1 MFPLSKKHIH
11 SFNPK
16 TNFLETVLNQ
26 TGEKKCEMVVLAR
39 KFQKQEDF
47 FNKACKRSL
56 SSLFSYAF
64 VFSDCNSTENVP
76 KTIYTAKIV
85 GYR

>member
-1 MFPLSKKHIH
+1 MA
-11 SFNPK
+11 
-16 TNFLETVLNQ
+16 VLP
-26 TGEKKCEMVVLAR
+26 R
-39 KFQKQEDF
+39 KFQKQEYF

-56 SSLFSYAF
+56 SSLFPYAF

-76 KTIYTAKIV
+76 KTIPTAKIV